1 MAHLQVCWGI
11 YTRICLLWG
20 IPGLLTPCS
29 KCFWWAAACPS
40 PPLTKDIKG
49 YKWCI
54 LPSKTAQCLGMVS
67 PVLPTSRI
75 SNILGMGWT
84 TNVHVFYMWRLH
96 SALVVGVLGFI
107 WLPIVVIFT
116 RFVLHSFWISGHT
129 NVHTCTPLTCAPP
142 TAARRHAKHRLA
154 FYVEILTM
162 NCPLARGPKRIPFE
176 RCVLWRS
183 WGLELSNNLW
193 SLRFCRCRS
202 SQGWLWIVCTSVL
215 YFRSY
220 FSPGLREKFKRVFEV
235 SKRQAPEKVA
245 FQEVCLL
252 QLSTST
258 AWAGSGPKRT
268 ASYRHDWC
276 ILWAYS
282 LLGLSLVGLSFP
294 WKPKET
300 KESKPKETEENRRES
315 NENHRI
321 QTKGN
326 RRNPKETKGNQRTP
340 KDTKGTMR

>member
-84 TNVHVFYMWRLH
+84 TNGHVFYMWRLH

-202 SQGWLWIVCTSVL
+202 SQGWLSIVCTSVL

-220 FSPGLREKFKRVFEV
+220 FSPGLREKLKRVFEV

-252 QLSTST
+252 QLSTQHGRVP
-258 AWAGSGPKRT
+258 APKGRRVT
-268 ASYRHDWC
+268 GMIDAFYGRIASLD
-276 ILWAYS
+276 
-282 LLGLSLVGLSFP
+282 FP
-294 WKPKET
+294 WLVCLFLGNQRKPKET
-300 KESKPKETEENRRES
+300 KGKP
-315 NENHRI
+315 
-321 QTKGN
+321 
-326 RRNPKETKGNQRTP
+326 
-340 KDTKGTMR
+340 